1 MVKNKTKPFK
11 YAIALT
17 GGIATGKSTV
27 CNILKLYGFSII
39 DADEI
44 SHRVLEEQKEKIAKI
59 FGKEYIKD
67 NKVDRV
73 ALGKLIFSDKN
84 SKKLLENLLHPLIK
98 KTIEKESLKIETYKV
113 PYIIDIPLFFE
124 TKNYPIKKVVVV
136 YAPKKIQ
143 LKRLIKREELNEE
156 EAKKRIEAQIDI
168 EEKKKLADF
177 IIDNSK
183 DLKYLQSQI
192 DEFVEKVKNE
202 YSKI

>member
-44 SHRVLEEQKEKIAKI
+44 SHKVLEEQKEKIAKI

-98 KTIEKESLKIETYKV
+98 KTIEKES
-113 PYIIDIPLFFE
+113 
-124 TKNYPIKKVVVV
+124 
-136 YAPKKIQ
+136 
-143 LKRLIKREELNEE
+143 
-156 EAKKRIEAQIDI
+156 
-168 EEKKKLADF
+168 
-177 IIDNSK
+177 
-183 DLKYLQSQI
+183 
-192 DEFVEKVKNE
+192 
-202 YSKI
+202 